1 MTLGDV
7 AADIVAVVITIC
19 LLSIV
24 LYVVL
29 WAVAATLTVT
39 HARRR
44 ARRQPDVLTG
54 LARACTVSDLAAIDD
69 ELQQILIQEHGWHT
83 ARADRRL

>member
-7 AADIVAVVITIC
+7 AADIVAAVISIC
-19 LLSIV
+19 LLSVV
-24 LYVVL
+24 LYFVL

-39 HARRR
+39 QARRR
-44 ARRQPDVLTG
+44 ARRRPELLTG
-54 LARACTVSDLAAIDD
+54 LARACTVSDLAEIDD

-83 ARADRRL
+83 ASADRRL